1 MKMEPG
7 SRGAGEP
14 EKNPSCYLVPSGREA
29 RGTAEVPS
37 SKSLAHRALICAALA
52 QGSSRI
58 GPLPDSDDVAATVEC
73 LRACGA
79 VVREQGA
86 GSGEQKVGSGEQ
98 ETERAAI
105 VSGTSGRFTAPR
117 APLNCRASGTTLRL
131 LMGVC
136 GAQEGTFTLDGED
149 QIRRRPVG
157 DMEAPL
163 AVLGARVRYA
173 ERQGFPPVVVSGSP
187 WPGAEVEVPGAMS
200 SQFLSGLMIASS
212 LARGPVSLSSKDLVS
227 SPYAEMTAAVMAR
240 FGGEVESLGPKSWR
254 VHPAAYRS
262 VDFGVEPDASA
273 AAFLWAAAA
282 ATGGEVL
289 VRGTGARSLQGDA
302 LFPDLLAQMGCRL
315 ERTAQG
321 TVVSGSPS
329 RGLDAECSSTPDLV
343 PALAAVAAFA
353 PGPSTFR
360 GVSHLRFKESDR
372 LAVLA
377 DGLSRLGATVL
388 LEDDRMT
395 VVPAQDYRGA
405 DLDPRGDHRM
415 AMAFAILGL
424 RIPGVTIKDPACV
437 AKSFPGFFRTFEG
450 LLR

>member
-1 MKMEPG
+1 MTMEPE

-14 EKNPSCYLVPSGREA
+14 EKNSSEYLVPSGRVA
-29 RGTAEVPS
+29 RGTAGVPS

-52 QGSSRI
+52 RGSSRI
-58 GPLPDSDDVAATVEC
+58 GPLPGGDDVAATVEC
-73 LRACGA
+73 LRALGA

-98 ETERAAI
+98 ETEGAAI

-117 APLNCRASGTTLRL
+117 EPLNCHASGTTLRL

-136 GAQEGTFTLDGED
+136 GSQAGTFTLDGGE

-157 DMEAPL
+157 DMDAPL
-163 AVLGARVRYA
+163 AALGARVRYA
-173 ERQGFPPVVVSGSP
+173 ERQNYPPVVVSGNP
-187 WPGAEVEVPGAMS
+187 WSGAEVDVPGAMS
-200 SQFLSGLMIASS
+200 SQFLSGLMIAAS
-212 LARGPVSLSSKDLVS
+212 LARGPVSLSSEDLVS
-227 SPYAEMTAAVMAR
+227 SPYAEMTAAVMAT
-240 FGGEVESLGPKSWR
+240 FGGEVESLGPKRWR

-262 VDFGVEPDASA
+262 ADFEVEPDASA

-282 ATGGEVL
+282 VTGGEVL

-302 LFPDLLAQMGCRL
+302 LFPDLLAQMGCRV
-315 ERTAQG
+315 ENTAEG

-329 RGLDAECSSTPDLV
+329 RGLDADCARTPDLV

-360 GVSHLRFKESDR
+360 GVAHLRFKESDR

-377 DGLSRLGATVL
+377 DALSRLGATVL
-388 LEDDRMT
+388 LETDRMT
-395 VVPAQDYRGA
+395 VVPAQVYGGA
-405 DLDPRGDHRM
+405 ELDPQGDHRM
-415 AMAFAILGL
+415 AMAFAVMGL
-424 RIPGVTIKDPACV
+424 RIPGVRIAQPSCV
-437 AKSFPGFFRTFEG
+437 GKSFPNFFTVLES
-450 LLR
+450 LLA